1 MKKNQVN
8 SLLINQTK
16 RRNTVLTY
24 TCVIVLVFF
33 LAISL
38 LMVYVKNSKA
48 QYVSYSETGNIDYT
62 VKYKD
67 NEYFDNNSLDSNRQY
82 IASLIDNINAEFN
95 YKIALEDSNIEYKYS
110 YRIDAEV
117 VVKEKNTSNVFY
129 EKTEQLVKEK
139 EKISSLNEVNIT
151 EYLVIDYDK
160 YNDKIKRF
168 VSVYDLETAESSLNI
183 NMYVNVIGSCE
194 EFDENQEKERVI
206 SLTIPLTKDTIAIDF
221 VDDIVNS
228 SNNVMKCNSSNFGNT
243 IVLFL
248 SIILTAV
255 GVGLIVAVI
264 RYEIKTRTAETI
276 YEKELKK
283 ILNNYGSNI
292 QVIGNEF
299 EFNDYQLLKIE
310 TFYDLLEISD
320 KLRQPIQMKENKER
334 NGAYFVIPSVT
345 KLLYVYRMKVSDIE
359 KEINEKNNKHLEEPE
374 I

>member
-320 KLRQPIQMKENKER
+320 KLRQPILMKENKER

>member
-48 QYVSYSETGNIDYT
+48 QYVSYSETGNIDYI

-151 EYLVIDYDK
+151 EDLVIDYDK

-320 KLRQPIQMKENKER
+320 KLRQPILMKENKER

>member
-82 IASLIDNINAEFN
+82 IASLIDNINAKFN

-151 EYLVIDYDK
+151 EDLVIDYDK

-320 KLRQPIQMKENKER
+320 KLRQPILMKENKER

-359 KEINEKNNKHLEEPE
+359 KEMNEKNNKHLEEPE